1 MSFTS
6 FRAPLA
12 ISAAGIAAAGAV
24 LVALSPL
31 AHADDQWGACAAPA
45 NGALARNAICLGGG
59 IPYADQPWVEQRAL
73 ALCNYL
79 KDRQCTV
86 VVSFTDCGAIAG
98 NGSQWAGGR
107 GPTQGDAEQDALR
120 NINNGK
126 IAQSACIT
134 PGLSPSDPTWITE
147 VP

>member
-1 MSFTS
+1 MSFIS

-24 LVALSPL
+24 IVALSPV

-45 NGALARNAICLGGG
+45 SATSTGNTICLAN
-59 IPYADQPWVEQRAL
+59 PYPDQPSAESRAL

-79 KDRQCTV
+79 KNRQCTV
-86 VVSFTDCGAIAG
+86 LVSYTDCGAIAG

-107 GPTQGDAEQDALR
+107 GPMQGDAEQDALR
-120 NINNGK
+120 NIGNGK
-126 IAQSACIT
+126 IAKSACIT
-134 PGLSPSDPTWITE
+134 PG
-147 VP
+147 